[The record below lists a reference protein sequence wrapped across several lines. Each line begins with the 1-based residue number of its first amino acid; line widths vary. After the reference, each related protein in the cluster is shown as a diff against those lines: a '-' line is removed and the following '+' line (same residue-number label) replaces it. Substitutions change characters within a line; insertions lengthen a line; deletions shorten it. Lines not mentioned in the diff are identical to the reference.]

1 MIAAPFLSLADWTD
15 IAHNSLPG
23 FLSPFRSQGGPTFG
37 RNEIINHSLPLSH
50 PRKRANSRPPPPGFY
65 ILMEKLISKR
75 RWLLYLA
82 RSFFLLAML
91 LRAGR
96 KFFNFR
102 ESRHRVLA
110 DARIKRIVVDGE
122 LDRHAVFHDIISRY
136 LITPRGMTRFFLPF
150 SFFLSARASD
160 QSQVERVC
168 YIERNVERGRERERR
183 GQSFHKSVP
192 RKGSRS
198 LPAKSTP
205 CFFSPLCLVLLFS
218 PPVGK
223 LLFEREHQ
231 PRAIPLSSS
240 LSVSPLNHPPPS
252 PLRIP
257 TPSLTSDVLIYA

>member
-15 IAHNSLPG
+15 IAHNSFPG

-150 SFFLSARASD
+150 SFFLSARARPESGRKG
-160 QSQVERVC
+160 VLYRAEC
-168 YIERNVERGRERERR
+168 RERERER
-183 GQSFHKSVP
+183 GGVRVFIKACHEKEVEVCPRSRRRASSLRSVSCFYFLHQLGNFSL
-192 RKGSRS
+192 KGSINPARYHS
-198 LPAKSTP
+198 LPLS
-205 CFFSPLCLVLLFS
+205 LF
-218 PPVGK
+218 
-223 LLFEREHQ
+223 R
-231 PRAIPLSSS
+231 R
-240 LSVSPLNHPPPS
+240 
-252 PLRIP
+252 
-257 TPSLTSDVLIYA
+257 

>member
-168 YIERNVERGRERERR
+168 YIERNVERERERGGVR
-183 GQSFHKSVP
+183 VFIKACHEKEVEVCPRSRRRASSLRSVSCFYFLHQLGNFSL
-192 RKGSRS
+192 KGSINPARYHS
-198 LPAKSTP
+198 LPLS
-205 CFFSPLCLVLLFS
+205 LF
-218 PPVGK
+218 
-223 LLFEREHQ
+223 R
-231 PRAIPLSSS
+231 R
-240 LSVSPLNHPPPS
+240 
-252 PLRIP
+252 
-257 TPSLTSDVLIYA
+257 

>member
-15 IAHNSLPG
+15 IAHNSFPG

-37 RNEIINHSLPLSH
+37 RNEIINHSSPTLESEPIRDLPL
-50 PRKRANSRPPPPGFY
+50 GFY

-136 LITPRGMTRFFLPF
+136 LITPRGMTRFFFLF
-150 SFFLSARASD
+150 LFFFR
-160 QSQVERVC
+160 
-168 YIERNVERGRERERR
+168 RERATRVR
-183 GQSFHKSVP
+183 S
-192 RKGSRS
+192 KG
-198 LPAKSTP
+198 
-205 CFFSPLCLVLLFS
+205 CV
-218 PPVGK
+218 
-223 LLFEREHQ
+223 
-231 PRAIPLSSS
+231 ISSGM
-240 LSVSPLNHPPPS
+240 
-252 PLRIP
+252 
-257 TPSLTSDVLIYA
+257 